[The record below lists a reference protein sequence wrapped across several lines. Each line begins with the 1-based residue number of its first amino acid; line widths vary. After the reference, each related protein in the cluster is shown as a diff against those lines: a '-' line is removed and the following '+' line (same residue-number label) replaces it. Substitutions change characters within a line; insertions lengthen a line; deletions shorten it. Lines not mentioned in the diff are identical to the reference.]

1 MRSSFQQPEV
11 ESLGR
16 AVCASVWF
24 YAQLFDFNTIR
35 NNSKWCLLVGVT
47 WCDFFWQKLIIMA
60 PWKAWLQSHFRLW
73 QALWKRLDLGGPFTH
88 IVQSDLFWSHA
99 KEKYNFTLFDR
110 GWFHWICV
118 LHSCIFYFFGSKRFA
133 GLQMWTCQQSGPQS
147 SSHGVIGVVMPKRFT
162 DNRMGSNANPVSTMC
177 TWNTWAVRKTWLF
190 EY

>member
-1 MRSSFQQPEV
+1 MMFTCRCDMVWLLLAELDNNGTLKGLTT
-11 ESLGR
+11 ESLSPMTG
-16 AVCASVWF
+16 SLETSW
-24 YAQLFDFNTIR
+24 
-35 NNSKWCLLVGVT
+35 SW
-47 WCDFFWQKLIIMA
+47 W
-60 PWKAWLQSHFRLW
+60 
-73 QALWKRLDLGGPFTH
+73 PFQH
-88 IVQSDLFWSHA
+88 IVQSNLFLSHA

-118 LHSCIFYFFGSKRFA
+118 LHGCILYFFGSKRFA

>member
-1 MRSSFQQPEV
+1 M
-11 ESLGR
+11 
-16 AVCASVWF
+16 WH
-24 YAQLFDFNTIR
+24 
-35 NNSKWCLLVGVT
+35 GVT
-47 WCDFFWQKLIIMA
+47 PYGRSWQQWH
-60 PWKAWLQSHFRLW
+60 PG
-73 QALWKRLDLGGPFTH
+73 RLDYRVTFAYDRLFGNVLILVALFTH
-88 IVQSDLFWSHA
+88 IIIVQSDLFLSHA
-99 KEKYNFTLFDR
+99 KEKYNFTSFDR

-118 LHSCIFYFFGSKRFA
+118 LHGCILYFFGSKRFA